1 MSRQPSDHPKADSS
15 KRVSLPK
22 KALDK
27 AISKT
32 RSPMKFGSQLLAIEQ
47 RMLFDGALGVTVDAL
62 RPETKYSKDTTEQIA
77 EKTLA
82 SGGLAG
88 PSAVNPA
95 GLDLVVI
102 DSGVANWQQ
111 IASAANTNAQLLI
124 LDPAKDGLSQIAQ
137 AMAGGRFASVH
148 IVSHGTEGRLLLGTR
163 AISASN
169 IDAYAADLQ
178 TIGQSLGDSGDMLLY
193 GCDIGNG
200 AAGAS
205 FLQALAR
212 ATHADIAASTNDTG
226 GTAAGGDWV
235 LESSTGVIE
244 AGAAFNAGLVA
255 SYDGLLVAQPTVT
268 ISAARTAT
276 GDANKVLLGED
287 FSMTA
292 TFDNTHPT
300 DTGYGPYIDLFYSAN
315 GADGGD
321 GLQFDPAKTTYLG
334 IPLVVQE
341 ITLTAANI
349 AAGNVTHPYFNDG
362 TGSPGAN
369 KVSIPG
375 GYVAGDKLMV
385 IELPFG
391 SFTAGQPAVAINL
404 GGKLSSLAD
413 LSSGPS
419 LNVSARAGF
428 RYGGDALDNAATD
441 PTLQQSGALSSQ
453 TITPELYRVRTTYI
467 GPENETATGENYK
480 RAYRIDVD
488 VAQGHTLTNL
498 QLQDVLPNTL
508 QFVPIAGT
516 NTVFTGVD
524 AGTSPSGAWTNV
536 NGVLV
541 STAATGTSGPS
552 IPGGTVTRNLTA
564 VAGTSQAIDAS
575 MIVQFYV
582 PEFDAAAAL
591 VLDAASGDDRQI
603 TNGVQATPGGWTKIA
618 GANDASTAPVIVDT
632 KVPVITAQ
640 SISTQKS
647 RVITTNVGLASISPG
662 DLITYTIDSQI
673 SDYFAVG
680 GATTPS
686 GGVSGSQKLEFIDV
700 MSDGLEFETA
710 FAPLLTVN
718 RADGT
723 ASTLPALILN
733 TDYTVATNNTTT
745 GQQTITVDLRGA
757 LQRAGLSDVLIGDQ
771 FGGDNS
777 QTSAMTVKLV
787 FQARVLDAYRVGAS
801 DDEGD
806 PSAVSSANNS
816 LNEGDRLVNRE
827 TLSGTILDS
836 ALNPNQAGLLGE
848 IDNSSVRDRLVVNA
862 IDIALTSVNSN
873 AVVTA
878 LPDVTPGDNV
888 TYRVRYTVPTGDFE
902 NFKMSAFVPQP
913 VYSIADPDADSD
925 TPNVTTFSASGV
937 SAFGDPNPTP
947 AAGSYSYR
955 VIDSDG
961 VDVTAITPILSATVD
976 SLSNGITFDFG
987 DRSATNNKA
996 ISIEVFFT
1004 VETNSLPF
1012 ADGLKLT
1019 ASSQSEGQ
1027 TTSLQPTTSQSIVQF
1042 NLTEPVLKIYKAAVQ
1057 DDVAGSTIFNRSFT
1071 ATDPSSF
1078 FSAAGSASANPL
1090 SGGTLTS
1097 ADIAAAGNF
1106 TNTLGNVDSGDTVRY
1121 AIVVENTGSSACGA
1135 YDIKIR
1141 DTLPA
1146 GVNVSDIVPGSLKI
1160 VRGDG
1165 VVLVAG
1171 TDYIGDINALFGASG
1186 IEFVDVPDVAH
1197 GGVLGA
1203 ARGVAADG
1211 TVIHGLAGANVL
1223 VVTYDVKL
1231 PSTVAGASVLAGSRY
1246 ESSAQVFNYAGS
1258 DGLNT
1263 TLNPNF
1269 NHALTPLSDSAE
1281 IDTPAPAIAKLIVS
1295 SSESYTAGSDVVIG
1309 EIVTYSVTISVPEG
1323 RSGNTRFVDSL
1334 DPGLAFVDVVSISST
1349 PGIVLASST
1358 TTFDAAARNLSINF
1372 GTVENIGGNTNGADE
1387 TITVMYRAVATNV
1400 AVNQSGVAQNNTATA
1415 TVSDRLGNNASQQ
1428 SYSSVTIVEPVLT
1441 LDKTASTTAVQV
1453 GETVK
1458 YTITI
1463 TNTGTVRAHDV
1474 NLNDLVPAG
1483 MTFSGFVGSPQGLT
1497 QTGGAISGVNLSGSA
1512 LGYLDPG
1519 ETFTFMYE
1527 ATVNSSA
1534 SLGQVFDTTANIDW
1548 SSLPGT
1554 SNGDRTPLITGTDNE
1569 RSGNGGVNDY
1579 TDSGNAPVTVL
1590 GTTAAL
1596 TIVQTS
1602 ESATGPGSAML
1613 PAPSNPGNAENV
1625 NVAPGEIVRYRMIV
1639 QMPEVNAPN
1648 ARFNVTLPPGI
1659 RFLNDNTSA
1668 IGFVAD
1674 GASGGINSDQ
1684 ISGGDLT
1691 GGGLNAGSISSLAPT
1706 RLIANSQISGGAGSG
1721 DDVSFDLGNLVNT
1734 DSDANGEFI
1743 VIEFNAV
1750 VDNADAAVVRNA
1762 TLPASFAFVSN
1773 AITQTSDT
1781 DLVRVVE
1788 PAITDLTKTLT
1799 SVAGSVATFTNT
1811 FSNTGNSIA
1820 DSVRVVDSF
1829 VGYPNITFGSISSVL
1844 INGVAA
1850 AYTSN
1855 PSGLDLTLTSP
1866 LQVGDVVTVTY
1877 TGNITDI
1884 NLPVPTQDAV
1894 VTYSSLTSSGSSMR
1908 VPGVGTSNTPGDRTG
1923 ITTDYGTSLNTYRDV
1938 DGAGVG
1944 VISGRLWDDTPAYG
1958 GSPSDTFV
1966 AGERALGGVTLKLL
1980 NASDVEIAT
1989 AVTNPDGTYR
1999 FTGLAAGTYKVQAAT
2014 ALTDTGAG
2022 NSGDVRA
2029 RFDADGG
2036 TLGTINVS
2044 LAEGGNITNRD
2055 IAYVQLNEAPVVNK
2069 PADKTINE
2077 DQILRFDGGTG
2088 ANSAGLITVGDEI
2101 QNTTTTN
2108 MASLSVTRGTLALAT
2123 GFSLPAGAV
2132 VTGTGTAAM
2141 MVTGSIANINTVLS
2155 ALQYTPN
2162 RDYFG
2167 SDALTVRIEDKG
2179 AFGDANSDGLPHDL
2193 VLDNLSDTKVINLTV
2208 NPVNDA
2214 PMARPDDQTVVGGA
2228 PPTTGNALTG
2238 LGNQPGGQTAAQDS
2252 DVDSPISIISV
2263 ANVLSGSDSITAG
2276 TPGSLVGDYGTLV
2289 LQSNGDYVYTQ
2300 DPVKVGS
2307 LNLAAGAVRDEFTYT
2322 ISDGVAGPVSTTITI
2337 RIGPVN
2343 ANPVAQP
2350 DFNVTV
2356 EGATS
2361 AAIGNAITGAGSL
2374 NNLFTAPNV
2383 AGAKDNDPTT
2393 GAVLSIQGVI
2403 DGTVGA
2409 TTHLTTGIGQ
2419 PIIGQFGTLT
2429 IDANGN
2435 YSYQVDNTNAS
2446 VIALSSSTTTIQDEF
2461 TYTVSDGQG
2470 GVDNAVITINISGI
2484 NNRPMAID
2492 DVRTISA
2499 NAPITDGQTIS
2510 GNGLGDVADID
2521 PDAADSGNLSICG
2534 VVQGTSSLV
2543 GNSGVGAVIEGIYG
2557 DLILQAD
2564 GSYTYTPTANAQA
2577 IPAGQTRSD
2586 YFSYCLQDP
2595 AGLNDV
2601 GLITI
2606 TLNGVN
2612 DAPIANPE
2620 FFQLNKSSPPQIG
2633 NAITGLLPG
2642 EQKDTDPDGDSLTV
2656 LGVNKGPLVGP
2667 LNSGVGG
2674 NIGGDYGNLVLQ
2686 PDGRYTY
2693 TLDPAKTASIA
2704 KTDNVTDVFTYT
2716 IRDTGGETSTT
2727 TITFKITGENQAPAG
2742 TDKFVPVVEDTPY
2755 KITAADF
2762 GFTDPDTGDTF
2773 KAVRITSLPEA
2784 AAGKLF
2790 YNGSE
2795 VVLPA
2800 VGYITVNFADINKL
2814 EFRPAPNANTANLAQ
2829 APSIR
2834 FQVCDND
2841 GALDPTP
2848 NKLSF
2853 SIAPANDPPVATQSV
2868 YVIDAASRTCAL
2880 DPLPLVSGTKP
2891 GVTDADLPADTLTVA
2906 INAVPDASQ
2915 GQYFVGSSAVPLKA
2929 GDTLTPAQLQQL
2941 CFKPGANVTGTRL
2954 PDGTIATSPLRFT
2967 VSDGKGGVDTSGSVQ
2982 INVKPLPAPVPTTPP
2997 RPIAL
3002 PPTTPIVAAPFLP
3015 PITRGAIVGASA
3027 LRAAD
3032 DIRFSPIEASS
3043 DLDADGFFDSGR
3055 IKSVWNRERVAGVQ
3069 VVEQEKPAPMVK
3081 PVEDCEPAKPKEKPK
3096 LKAVKRSVFADN
3108 VKDVTNKNFTEQL
3121 KSAQKRFKPPTKLMP
3136 KPQLSKEC

>member
-1 MSRQPSDHPKADSS
+1 MSRQPSDHPKADSY
-15 KRVSLPK
+15 KTVPVPK

-27 AISKT
+27 AIAKS

-47 RMLFDGALGVTVDAL
+47 RMLFDGALAMSVDVV
-62 RPETKYSKDTTEQIA
+62 RPETKYSKDTIDLIG
-77 EKTLA
+77 EKAVA
-82 SGGLAG
+82 SAGLAG
-88 PSAVNPA
+88 LSESNSA
-95 GLDLVVI
+95 GRDLVVI
-102 DSGVANWQQ
+102 DSSVANWQQ

-124 LDPAKDGLSQIAQ
+124 LDPAQDGLSQIAQ

-212 ATHADIAASTNDTG
+212 ATRSDVAASSNDTG

-235 LESSTGVIE
+235 LESSVGAIE
-244 AGAAFNAGLVA
+244 AGAVFNAGVVA
-255 SYDGLLVAQPTVT
+255 AYDGLLVAQPTVT

-287 FSMTA
+287 FAMTA

-341 ITLTAANI
+341 ITLTAADI

-362 TGSPGAN
+362 TGSATAN
-369 KVSIPG
+369 KVTIPG

-404 GGKLSSLAD
+404 GGKLSGLAD
-413 LSSGPS
+413 LNGGPL

-428 RYGGDALDNAATD
+428 RYGGDALNNPATD
-441 PTLQQSGALSSQ
+441 PSLQQSGALSSQ

-498 QLQDVLPNTL
+498 QLQDILPDTL
-508 QFVPIAGT
+508 QFVPITGINT
-516 NTVFTGVD
+516 NFTGVD
-524 AGTSPSGAWTNV
+524 AGLSPSGAWTNV

-541 STAATGTSGPS
+541 STAATGASAPTA
-552 IPGGTVTRNLTA
+552 PGGTVTRSLTS
-564 VAGTSQAIDAS
+564 VAGTSQSIDAS

-582 PEFDAAAAL
+582 PEFDASAAL
-591 VLDAASGDDRQI
+591 VLNAATGDDRLI
-603 TNGVQATPGGWTKIA
+603 SNGVQATPGGWTKIA
-618 GANDASTAPVIVDT
+618 GANDSSTAPVIVDT

-647 RVITTNVGLASISPG
+647 RVITTNVGLTSISPG

-686 GGVSGSQKLEFIDV
+686 GGPAGSQKLEFIDV

-710 FAPLLTVN
+710 FAPVLTVN

-723 ASTLPALILN
+723 SATLPPLVLN
-733 TDYTVATNNTTT
+733 TDYSFTFNGTT
-745 GQQTITVDLRGA
+745 GQEIITVDLRGA
-757 LQRAGLSDVLIGDQ
+757 LQRAGLSDVLVGDQ
-771 FGGDNS
+771 FGSDNT
-777 QTSAMTVKLV
+777 QNSAMTVRLV
-787 FQARVLDAYRVGAS
+787 FQARVLDAYRVGPS

-806 PSAVSSANNS
+806 PSTTSSPSTS

-848 IDNSSVRDRLVVNA
+848 VDNSIVRDVLVINA
-862 IDIALTSVNSN
+862 IDITLTSINSN
-873 AVVTA
+873 AVVSAT
-878 LPDVTPGDNV
+878 PDVTPGDNV

-913 VYSIADPDADSD
+913 VYSIVDPDANSI
-925 TPNVTTFSASGV
+925 TPNVTAFTASGV
-937 SAFGDPNPTP
+937 AAFGDPNPHP
-947 AAGSYSYR
+947 SAGTYSYR
-955 VIDSDG
+955 AIDSDG
-961 VDVTAITPILSATVD
+961 IDVTASTPILSAAVD
-976 SLSNGITFDFG
+976 SLSNGITFDLG
-987 DRSATNNKA
+987 DRNALNNKA
-996 ISIEVFFT
+996 ITIEIFFT
-1004 VETNSLPF
+1004 VQTNAQPF

-1027 TTSLQPTTSQSIVQF
+1027 NTALQPTTSQSIVQF

-1057 DDVAGSTIFNRSFT
+1057 DDVSGATVFNRAFT
-1071 ATDPSSF
+1071 ATDPSGF
-1078 FSAAGSASANPL
+1078 FSAAGSAGTNPL
-1090 SGGTLTS
+1090 SGGRLTS

-1106 TNTLGNVDSGDTVRY
+1106 SNTLGNVDAGDTVRY
-1121 AIVVENTGSSACGA
+1121 AIVIENTGSSACGA
-1135 YDIKIR
+1135 YDIRIR
-1141 DTLPA
+1141 DTLPP
-1146 GVNVSDIVPGSLKI
+1146 GMSVSDIVAGSLKI

-1165 VVLVAG
+1165 TVLVAG
-1171 TDYIGDINALFGASG
+1171 TDYLGDVNTLFGVTG
-1186 IEFVDVPDVAH
+1186 IEFVDRPDAVH
-1197 GGVLGA
+1197 GGTLGA
-1203 ARGVAADG
+1203 ARGVLADG
-1211 TVIHGLAGANVL
+1211 TVINGAAGANVL

-1246 ESSAQVFNYAGS
+1246 ESSAEVFNYTGS
-1258 DGLNT
+1258 NGLNT
-1263 TLNPNF
+1263 VANPSF
-1269 NHALTPLSDSAE
+1269 NHALTPLSDAAE

-1295 SSESYTAGSDVVIG
+1295 SSEAYTAGSDVVIG

-1323 RSGNTRFVDSL
+1323 RSSNTRFVDAL
-1334 DPGLAFVDVVSISST
+1334 DPGLAFVDVVSVTST
-1349 PGIVLASST
+1349 PGITVPST
-1358 TTFDAAARNLSINF
+1358 TATFDSAARNLSINF
-1372 GTVENIGGNTNGADE
+1372 GNVENIIGNTNGADE
-1387 TITVMYRAVATNV
+1387 TITVVYRAVAINV

-1415 TVSDRLGNNASQQ
+1415 TVSDRFGNDISQQ

-1441 LDKTASTTAVQV
+1441 LDKTASTAAVQI

-1483 MTFSGFVGSPQGLT
+1483 MTFSGFIGSPQGLT
-1497 QTGGAISGVNLSGSA
+1497 QTGSAISGVNLSGST
-1512 LGYLDPG
+1512 LGFLDPG
-1519 ETFTFMYE
+1519 ETYTFMYE

-1554 SNGDRTPLITGTDNE
+1554 SNTDRTPLITGTDTE
-1569 RSGNGGVNDY
+1569 RTGSGGLNDY
-1579 TDSGNAPVTVL
+1579 TDPGNAPVTVL

-1602 ESATGPGSAML
+1602 EAATGPGSAIL
-1613 PAPSNPGNAENV
+1613 PMPSNPGNAENV

-1684 ISGGDLT
+1684 ISGADLV
-1691 GGGLNAGSISSLAPT
+1691 GGGSNAGSISMLSPT
-1706 RLIANSQISGGAGSG
+1706 QLIAGARISGGAASG

-1734 DSDANGEFI
+1734 DSDANREFI

-1750 VDNADAAVVRNA
+1750 VDNADAAVVRDA

-1773 AITQTSDT
+1773 AITQVSDT
-1781 DLVRVVE
+1781 DVVRVVE
-1788 PAITDLTKTLT
+1788 PEITDVTKTLA
-1799 SVAGSVATFTNT
+1799 SVVGSVATFTTT

-1829 VGYPNITFGSISSVL
+1829 VGYPNITFGNIGSVL
-1844 INGVAA
+1844 VNGVAA

-1855 PSGLDLTLTSP
+1855 PTGLDFTLTAP

-1884 NLPVPTQDAV
+1884 TQPVPTQDAV
-1894 VTYSSLTSSGSSMR
+1894 VTYTSLTTAGSSLIVT
-1908 VPGVGTSNTPGDRTG
+1908 GVGTSNTSGDRTG
-1923 ITTDYGTSLNTYRDV
+1923 TTTDYGTSLNTYRDV
-1938 DGAGVG
+1938 DGAGIG
-1944 VISGRLWDDTPAYG
+1944 VISGRLWDDTPVYG

-1966 AGERALGGVTLKLL
+1966 AGERALGGVTVNLL
-1980 NASDVEIAT
+1980 DASDAVVAT
-1989 AVTNPDGTYR
+1989 LLTNADGTYQ
-1999 FTGLAAGTYKVQAAT
+1999 FTGVAAGTYKVQAAT
-2014 ALTDTGAG
+2014 NLTDTGAG
-2022 NSGDVRA
+2022 NSGNIRA
-2029 RFDADGG
+2029 RFDADAS
-2036 TLGTINVS
+2036 TLGTINV
-2044 LAEGGNITNRD
+2044 LLGEGGNVTNRD
-2055 IAYVQLNEAPVVNK
+2055 IAYVQVNEAPLVNK
-2069 PADKTINE
+2069 PADKTIDE
-2077 DQILRFDGGTG
+2077 DQVLRFDGGTG
-2088 ANSAGLITVGDEI
+2088 ANSAGLITVSDEA
-2101 QNTTTTN
+2101 QNTSTAN
-2108 MASLSVTRGTLALAT
+2108 MASLSVTRGTLALTT
-2123 GFSLPAGAV
+2123 GFTVPAGV
-2132 VTGTGTAAM
+2132 TITGTGTAAM
-2141 MVTGSIANINTVLS
+2141 MVTGSIADINTVL
-2155 ALQYTPN
+2155 AQLQYTPN
-2162 RDYFG
+2162 QHYFG
-2167 SDALTVRIEDKG
+2167 NDALSVRIEDKG
-2179 AFGDANSDGLPHDL
+2179 AFGDANSDGIPHNP
-2193 VLDNLSDTKVINLTV
+2193 VLDNLSDTKVINITM
-2208 NPVNDA
+2208 NPVND
-2214 PMARPDDQTVVGGA
+2214 PPVARPDDQTVVGGA
-2228 PPTTGNALTG
+2228 PPATGNALSG
-2238 LGNQPGGQTAAQDS
+2238 LGNQPGGQAAAQDS
-2252 DVDSPISIISV
+2252 DVDGPAISV
-2263 ANVLSGSDSITAG
+2263 TNVLNVLSGSRAVSPG
-2276 TPGSLVGDYGTLV
+2276 TPGTLIGDFGTLV

-2300 DPVKVGS
+2300 DPAKVGP
-2307 LNLAAGAVRDEFTYT
+2307 LNLSAGAVQDQFTYT
-2322 ISDGVAGPVSTTITI
+2322 ISDGVAAPVTTTITI
-2337 RIGPVN
+2337 HIGPVN
-2343 ANPVAQP
+2343 ADPVAQP

-2356 EGATS
+2356 EGATT
-2361 AAIGNAITGAGSL
+2361 AATGNAISGAGSL
-2374 NNLFTAPNV
+2374 NSVFVAPNV

-2393 GAVLSIQGVI
+2393 GAVLTIQGIV

-2409 TTHLTTGIGQ
+2409 TTRLTTGVGQ
-2419 PIIGQFGTLT
+2419 PIVGQFGTLT

-2435 YSYQVDNTNAS
+2435 YSYQVDNTNPS
-2446 VIALSSSTTTIQDEF
+2446 VIALSSSTTAIQDEF

-2470 GVDNAVITINISGI
+2470 GLDNAVITINITGI
-2484 NNRPMAID
+2484 NNPPVAVD
-2492 DVRTISA
+2492 DARTINA
-2499 NAPITDGQTIS
+2499 NAPITDGQAIL
-2510 GNGLGDVADID
+2510 GNANGDAADSD
-2521 PDAADSGNLSICG
+2521 PDAADAGNLTICG
-2534 VVQGTSSLV
+2534 VVRGTTSLV
-2543 GNSGVGAVIEGIYG
+2543 GNSGVGTAIVGTYG
-2557 DLILQAD
+2557 NLTLQAD
-2564 GSYTYTPTANAQA
+2564 GSYTYTPTAAAQA
-2577 IPAGQTRSD
+2577 IPLGQTRSET
-2586 YFSYCLQDP
+2586 FSYCLQDP
-2595 AGLNDV
+2595 AGTKDIGV
-2601 GLITI
+2601 ITI

-2620 FFQLNKSSPPQIG
+2620 LFQLNKSSPPQVG

-2642 EQKDTDPDGDSLTV
+2642 EQKDTDPDSDV
-2656 LGVNKGPLVGP
+2656 LAVQGVDNGTFTGPL
-2667 LNSGVGG
+2667 STGVSSS
-2674 NIGGDYGNLVLQ
+2674 IAGDYGTLVLQ
-2686 PDGRYTY
+2686 PDGSYTY
-2693 TLDPAKTASIA
+2693 TLDPTKTASIA

-2716 IRDTGGETSTT
+2716 IRDTSGETSTS
-2727 TITFKITGENQAPAG
+2727 TITFKITGENQPPAG
-2742 TDKFVPVVEDTPY
+2742 TDKVLAVLEDTPY

-2773 KAVRITSLPEA
+2773 KAVRITSLPEP

-2800 VGYITVNFADINKL
+2800 VGYITVNFADIDKL
-2814 EFRPAPNANTANLAQ
+2814 EFRPAPNVNTANLAQ
-2829 APSIR
+2829 APSIN

-2841 GALDPTP
+2841 GALDPVP
-2848 NKLSF
+2848 NKLTF
-2853 SIAPANDPPVATQSV
+2853 NIAPANDPPVATQSV
-2868 YVIDAASRTCAL
+2868 YVVDAVSTTCAL

-2891 GVTDADLPADTLTVA
+2891 GATDPDLPADTLSVT
-2906 INAVPDASQ
+2906 INAVPDAAQ
-2915 GQYFVGSSAVPLKA
+2915 GQYFVGNSAVPLKA
-2929 GDTLTPAQLQQL
+2929 GDTLTPTQLQQL

-2954 PDGTIATSPLRFT
+2954 PDGSIATAPLRFT

-2982 INVKPLPAPVPTTPP
+2982 VNVKPLPALIPTAPP
-2997 RPIAL
+2997 RPTAL
-3002 PPTTPIVAAPFLP
+3002 PPVAPIIAAPFVP
-3015 PITRGAIVGASA
+3015 PITRSAITGASA

-3069 VVEQEKPAPMVK
+3069 VVAEEKSAPAIK
-3081 PVEDCEPAKPKEKPK
+3081 PVEDCEPAKPKVKPK
-3096 LKAVKRSVFADN
+3096 LKAVKRSVFAEN

-3121 KSAQKRFKPPTKLMP
+3121 KAEQKRFKPPVKLMP
-3136 KPQLSKEC
+3136 KPQLLKEC